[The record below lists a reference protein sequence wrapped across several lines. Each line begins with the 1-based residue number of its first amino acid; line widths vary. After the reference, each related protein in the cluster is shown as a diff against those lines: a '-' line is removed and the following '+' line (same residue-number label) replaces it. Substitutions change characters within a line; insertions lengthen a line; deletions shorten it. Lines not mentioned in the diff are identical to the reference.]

1 MLQEVRPVYTIGT
14 AAEILGVHPRTLR
27 LYEDGGLIRPARK
40 NNRRFYSAADLKW
53 IGCVRYLIHEKGLN
67 QEGLRRLLALIPCA
81 DIKGCPPETRI
92 NCRAVQDR
100 STPCWDLARQ
110 TDDCAK
116 NCHEC
121 EVYLSAWKYVLDE
134 SEVAGAL
141 NYAVAG

>member
-27 LYEDGGLIRPARK
+27 LYEEGGLIRPARK

-67 QEGLRRLLALIPCA
+67 QEGLRRLLALIHCSEL
-81 DIKGCPPETRI
+81 KGCPPEAKV
-92 NCRAVQDR
+92 NCRALQDR
-100 STPCWDLARQ
+100 SMPCWDLARQ
-110 TDDCAK
+110 TDDDTK
-116 NCHEC
+116 HCHEC

-134 SEVAGAL
+134 SELAEAT
-141 NYAVAG
+141 NYAIAG